1 MSTPETQKSCNQGDR
16 VHPTKVRE
24 TLREKRREGGRE
36 RASERGREVMC
47 HRYMSL
53 SIYQDEPSIL
63 PILPTV
69 ITTWYD
75 DLEELDPPST
85 CLEVEHLRFYTKIL
99 HKVNV

>member
-1 MSTPETQKSCNQGDR
+1 MR
-16 VHPTKVRE
+16 
-24 TLREKRREGGRE
+24 
-36 RASERGREVMC
+36 
-47 HRYMSL
+47 L